1 MNTIAQMQQRSS
13 PKATSTTSSS
23 SSSGAD
29 PSKSDGGGGKRST
42 FTFFNRAR
50 TLSNSSAESNGSAG
64 GSGTITTVIDQ
75 QPAPAASS
83 NSAMNMSPKL
93 TPRNL
98 LDKVRRRS
106 HSDAKASKQTVEHI
120 KPGAFA
126 TAVST
131 SASYEQ
137 QLQLHLQQQLFAQ
150 QQQQLLGKRLSGPP
164 ELNRAARKHLGDS
177 ICEENDDPD
186 TNGDES
192 TSSSAVYHPNRHML
206 LNKSNSN
213 GSANYTNTS
222 NTSKSYGDKSSS
234 SSSSPAHS
242 STQVTARLRGGAV
255 VSQIAPTT
263 GRTRSESMPQSLYIE
278 VCLLLLSYLSRYL
291 TKDESLTCCC
301 CTGLELE
308 GSAKRD
314 LI

>member
-164 ELNRAARKHLGDS
+164 ALNRAARKHLGDS

-186 TNGDES
+186 TNGD
-192 TSSSAVYHPNRHML
+192 
-206 LNKSNSN
+206 KSNST